1 MIVYMLCA
9 DNNRAATIFDGF
21 LGAVEEFGLFEQ
33 QSLYCRNLKEA
44 LVKDNL

>member
-9 DNNRAATIFDGF
+9 DNNRAATIFGGF

-33 QSLYCRNLKEA
+33 QSLYFGNLQEA
-44 LVKDNL
+44 LAGDG